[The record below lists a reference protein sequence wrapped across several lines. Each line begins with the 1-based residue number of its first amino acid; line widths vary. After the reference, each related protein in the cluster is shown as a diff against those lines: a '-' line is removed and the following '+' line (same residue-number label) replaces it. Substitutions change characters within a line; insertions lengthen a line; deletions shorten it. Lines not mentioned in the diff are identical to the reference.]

1 MSPTARTLTT
11 LAALALVAGIPGV
24 VLAEAPLGVSPG
36 AVDRVTTIRGE
47 CPTFSWE
54 AVPEASFYEL
64 VVYVIGDPLDPSTL
78 SDADLTEADEALY
91 TRVPGGATSW
101 TPSLEERL
109 TRGGDYVWF
118 VRGVVADE
126 ADMVVSP
133 GEWSSGTLFAIAAM
147 PSTEEVQMAL
157 EVLRDH
163 LGSEHVQLAAPDLP
177 EERSRSTESRQAA
190 VTRSAAAKSR
200 SIQTA
205 PAAIR
210 GENPDTVGES
220 YGVVGTSASA
230 TGAGVGAL
238 NSAGGPD
245 LVLDGSADTA
255 TDTQLRESGIY
266 RNSASVEDFT
276 IANSTYGP
284 GGLSLQVDGPAAVQG
299 ALTAESASFVNAT
312 VANNLSVASDLSVAG
327 GTTVDGSTTL
337 GDAAADTITFNAVAG
352 SNLNMNNNLL
362 QNIGAAGTDFT
373 AGGGLT
379 LAGDLDVTGGIT
391 NFNLT
396 DAYAAYRFDTAGTT
410 STTMVPTSDSF
421 CFLVTVE
428 IEDTDSPNEFAS
440 CYIKSSGGDW
450 VLEAYLAMTGDAT
463 AGCWARCFQ
472 W

>member
-1 MSPTARTLTT
+1 MLSTLVILS
-11 LAALALVAGIPGV
+11 LATGLSATVW
-24 VLAEAPLGVSPG
+24 AEAPQGVSPG
-36 AVDRVTTIRGE
+36 APNRLMTIRDE

-64 VVYVIGDPLDPSTL
+64 VVYVIGDRLDPSTL

-109 TRGGDYVWF
+109 TRGGNYVWF

-126 ADMVVSP
+126 ADIVVSP
-133 GEWSSGTLFAIAAM
+133 GEWSSGMLFAIAAM

-163 LGSEHVQLAAPDLP
+163 LGSEHVQLAALDLP
-177 EERSRSTESRQAA
+177 EERSRSAESRQAA
-190 VTRSAAAKSR
+190 VTRSASATSR

-284 GGLSLQVDGPAAVQG
+284 GGLSLQVDGPA
-299 ALTAESASFVNAT
+299 T
-312 VANNLSVASDLSVAG
+312 VASDLTVDG

-352 SNLNMNNNLL
+352 SNLNMNNNLF

-396 DAYAAYRFDTAGTT
+396 SAFSAYRFDTAGTT
-410 STTMVPTSDSF
+410 STTMVSTSDSF
-421 CFLVTVE
+421 CFFVTVE
-428 IEDTDSPNEFAS
+428 IEETDSANEFAS
-440 CYIKSSGGDW
+440 CYITTSGGNW
-450 VLEAYLAMTGDAT
+450 VLEAYLGISGDAT